1 MMHGQKNIKLK
12 RLGLRQNSWRTNY
25 GITLIIK
32 IKSYVNLCYF
42 MCHVSLLCFG
52 FFIKH
57 RDENTLTDLSLG
69 VFTVMNLLPPF
80 NLIYSPVQ
88 LWFVI

>member
-1 MMHGQKNIKLK
+1 MLFYVS
-12 RLGLRQNSWRTNY
+12 RLVALFW
-25 GITLIIK
+25 
-32 IKSYVNLCYF
+32 
-42 MCHVSLLCFG
+42 